1 MLHAIIMAG
10 GAGTRFWPESR
21 TLRPKQL
28 LDFAGG
34 RTMIQATVD
43 RLGSL
48 APPQRVVI
56 VTNQQIVAAIAE
68 QLPQLPP
75 ESILCEPCKRD
86 TAPCI
91 GLAAFHVIGSDPK
104 ATMAVMPSD
113 HVISPDE
120 AFQQALVQAAALV
133 EERPE
138 RIVTFGIRPSYA
150 AESFGYIE
158 RGEQLH
164 EGDLRLAVSAGS
176 GDPRR
181 AGSGDPR
188 RAPVYRVNRF
198 REKPKGE
205 LARQYFESGQFYWNS
220 GIFVWK
226 ATTILAALRE
236 RQPEMYGH
244 LEQIV
249 AAAATPR
256 YQEVLQREFTA
267 IRGIS
272 IDYAVM
278 EAAPEVLVIEA
289 PFAWDD
295 VGSWQALARL
305 RGSDENGNT
314 ILARHAGLNTSGSI
328 IRAGGEHLI
337 ATLGVKDCIIV
348 HTPDATLVANKHD
361 EEAVRQLVRML
372 EERGWKQWL

>member
-34 RTMIQATVD
+34 RTMIEATVD
-43 RLGSL
+43 RLGKL
-48 APPQRVVI
+48 VPPQRVVI
-56 VTNQQIVAAIAE
+56 VTNQQLGAAIAE
-68 QLPQLPP
+68 QLPALPK

-91 GLAAFHVIGSDPK
+91 GLAAFHVSLRDPS
-104 ATMAVMPSD
+104 ATMAVVPSD

-120 AFQQALVQAAALV
+120 VFQQSLAQAAALV
-133 EERPE
+133 DERAE
-138 RIVTFGIRPSYA
+138 RIVTFGIRPTYP

-158 RGEQLH
+158 RGEELKS
-164 EGDLRLAVSAGS
+164 GVYKVS
-176 GDPRR
+176 
-181 AGSGDPR
+181 
-188 RAPVYRVNRF
+188 RF
-198 REKPKGE
+198 REKPKGDI
-205 LARQYFESGQFYWNS
+205 ARQYFESGQFYWNS

-226 ATTILAALRE
+226 ANTILSALRQ

-244 LEQIV
+244 LEAI
-249 AAAATPR
+249 AAAAGTPR
-256 YQEVLQREFTA
+256 YHEVLEREFTA

-278 EAAPEVLVIEA
+278 ETAPEVLVIEA
-289 PFAWDD
+289 SFAWDD

-314 ILARHAGLNTSGSI
+314 ILAPHVGVNTTGSI

-361 EEAVRQLVRML
+361 EEAVRQLVKML